1 MSMTVS
7 RLREN
12 EFPVEPLAE
21 PEHWSLPAEMDP
33 ELLLLGAR
41 RERDRAVAGVLLK
54 LGRGVA
60 WLWRKAVSGPFA
72 RWQERERTIRE
83 LSSLGEHELA
93 ELGIGPGMI
102 PYVASG
108 KLRTDEDAAVGG
120 GTVANENLRARKVA

>member
-1 MSMTVS
+1 MSMPVS
-7 RLREN
+7 RSRES

-21 PEHWSLPAEMDP
+21 PEHWSLPEEMDP
-33 ELLLLGAR
+33 ELLLVHAR

-60 WLWRKAVSGPFA
+60 WLWRKVVSGPFA

-102 PYVASG
+102 PYVAAG
-108 KLRTDEDAAVGG
+108 KLRTDDDTVVGG